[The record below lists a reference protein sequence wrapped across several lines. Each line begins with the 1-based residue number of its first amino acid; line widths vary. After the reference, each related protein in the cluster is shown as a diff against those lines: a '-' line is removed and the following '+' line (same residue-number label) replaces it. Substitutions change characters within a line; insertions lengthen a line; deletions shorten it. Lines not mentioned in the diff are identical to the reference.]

1 MGNKKYLSIGFLVVC
16 VVVASFFLYNAFA
29 KKSGVKV
36 PSQTETNV
44 EEGVPVTSE
53 VGAPSVTPEAVRVK
67 GSPGK
72 VITATVDITDT
83 KVTPANLEAVPFTMV
98 TFNNKSS
105 KAIKIVS
112 ENFGTIS
119 LAPGEKSNQLLDK
132 AENYSYTITGLAAS
146 LTGEIVVK

>member
-1 MGNKKYLSIGFLVVC
+1 MENKKYLSLIFLIVC
-16 VVVASFFLYNAFA
+16 VGAVSLFAYNLFF
-29 KKSGVKV
+29 KKSTVELPVAK
-36 PSQTETNV
+36 V
-44 EEGVPVTSE
+44 EESVPVTNE

-83 KVTPANLEAVPFTMV
+83 KVTPANLEAVPFTVV

-112 ENFGTIS
+112 EKFPGIS
-119 LAPGEKSNQLLDK
+119 LASGEKASQLLDK
-132 AENYSYTITGLAAS
+132 AENYSYTITGLGTS